1 MMWQRE
7 GYSLISEANMPPPE
21 LAIPFLVRIRVWGER
36 ACFTRPEMKVERVSY
51 DVITPSAA
59 RGILEAIYW
68 KPQIAWRIDRIH
80 VLNPI
85 QFTSIKRNEV
95 STKVSDDARRV
106 MRSGQGQLGLYAD
119 EDRQQ
124 RATMLLR
131 DVDYVI
137 EAHFDLVDRS
147 ESPAKHFD
155 IARRRIEKGQAFH
168 QPYLGCR
175 EFPASFEWVQ
185 SSGVIPPP
193 ADTLRGE
200 PRDLGYMLHD
210 IDHAHGRA
218 ARFFRARM
226 VDGVIDVPPW
236 GSAEV
241 LT

>member
-1 MMWQRE
+1 MPA
-7 GYSLISEANMPPPE
+7 SL
-21 LAIPFLVRIRVWGER
+21 LTIPFLVRLRVWGEQ

-80 VLNPI
+80 VLKPI
-85 QFTSIKRNEV
+85 RWTSIRRNEV
-95 STKVSDDARRV
+95 ASKVPDAARRA
-106 MRSGQGQLGLYAD
+106 MTTGKGRLGLYVD

-124 RATMLLR
+124 RATTLLR

-137 EAHFDLVDRS
+137 EAHFDLVDRN

-155 IARRRIEKGQAFH
+155 IARRRIEKGQVFH

-175 EFPASFEWVQ
+175 EFPAAFEWV
-185 SSGVIPPP
+185 GPPEAIPPTP
-193 ADTLRGE
+193 DELRGS

-210 IDHAHGRA
+210 IDHASGRT
-218 ARFFRARM
+218 ARFFRATM
-226 VDGVIDVPPW
+226 IDGVIDVPP
-236 GSAEV
+236 SDSMEV